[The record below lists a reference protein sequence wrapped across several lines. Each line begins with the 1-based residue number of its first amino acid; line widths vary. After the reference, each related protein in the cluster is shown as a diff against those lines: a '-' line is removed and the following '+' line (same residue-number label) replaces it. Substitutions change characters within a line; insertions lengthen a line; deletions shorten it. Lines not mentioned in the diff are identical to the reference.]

1 MSEEAKAL
9 YAKHTLYR
17 TKPTIDE
24 IISIVQAEIRR
35 HPTVFIVVDALD
47 ECPEDGRIR
56 ATFIAKPRHI
66 VIPTASS
73 ESNVRILVTS
83 RLANNFFPIATEIEI
98 RATDGDLKRLVYQ
111 RIEDGLSDDH
121 NISESLRRNQSLKND
136 LVAMIVERAGK
147 M

>member
-24 IISIVQAEIRR
+24 IISIVQTEIRR
-35 HPTVFIVVDALD
+35 HATVFIVVDALD
-47 ECPEDGRIR
+47 ECPEDDRVR
-56 ATFIAKPRHI
+56 ATFIAKLRHLL
-66 VIPTASS
+66 IPTTSS

-83 RLANNFFPIATEIEI
+83 RLANNVFSNATEIEI
-98 RATDGDLKRLVYQ
+98 RATDDDLKHFVCR
-111 RIEDGLSDDH
+111 RIEDGLSYDND
-121 NISESLRRNQSLKND
+121 ISESLRRNQSLKDD
-136 LVAMIVERAGK
+136 LVAMIVEKADK